1 MGQGRGRDEEGRET
15 DLSGFFLSPPPP
27 RFLLGHLFS
36 FRATLLLTFANHKR
50 KPPGSTPEMLGR
62 GVLPGSQYSD
72 LISDKKCHF
81 PHPFSDLEVVTKR
94 NINIDMKQKLCH
106 HC

>member
-27 RFLLGHLFS
+27 RFLVGHLFS
-36 FRATLLLTFANHKR
+36 FRATLLLTFENHKR

-81 PHPFSDLEVVTKR
+81 PHPFSDLASKIHTR
-94 NINIDMKQKLCH
+94 FQTWRWSQNAT
-106 HC
+106 